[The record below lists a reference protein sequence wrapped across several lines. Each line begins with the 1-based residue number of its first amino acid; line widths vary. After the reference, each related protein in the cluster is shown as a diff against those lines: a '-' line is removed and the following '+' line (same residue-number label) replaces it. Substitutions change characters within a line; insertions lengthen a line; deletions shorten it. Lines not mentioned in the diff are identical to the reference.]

1 MKHFISVCLAVMF
14 AAVPMTAMAQ
24 NDVES
29 IMAQF
34 KNEPTIEATQQA
46 AMDYA
51 GLSSDR
57 LEGMYR
63 RSGASRALPKI
74 LSYEWTY
81 RDQNRDQPQVQ
92 TTYAGNNDQAW
103 TQLKTTEYEQNTD
116 YMQHKV
122 KAQWDLSGL
131 VYNSEQLRVV
141 SQMNSA
147 AKTRDSVLRNVTKVY
162 YQRRKAQ
169 IDMITNPPK
178 DVTAMLNAELK
189 IQEFTAELDAVTGGW
204 FSKNLHK

>member
-1 MKHFISVCLAVMF
+1 MKHLISVCLAVMF

-46 AMDYA
+46 AIEYA

-57 LEGMYR
+57 LEGMYT

-81 RDQNRDQPQVQ
+81 RDQDRDQPQVV
-92 TTYAGNNDQAW
+92 TTYANNNDQAW

-131 VYNSEQLRVV
+131 IYNSDQIRVV
-141 SQMNSA
+141 SQMSSA
-147 AKTRDSVLRNVTKVY
+147 SKARDSLLKNVTKAY
-162 YQRRKAQ
+162 FQRRKAQ
-169 IDMITNPPK
+169 IEMITNPPK
-178 DVTAMLNAELK
+178 DVTSMLNAELSL
-189 IQEFTAELDAVTGGW
+189 QELTAELDYMTGGW
-204 FSKNLHK
+204 FSKNIKK